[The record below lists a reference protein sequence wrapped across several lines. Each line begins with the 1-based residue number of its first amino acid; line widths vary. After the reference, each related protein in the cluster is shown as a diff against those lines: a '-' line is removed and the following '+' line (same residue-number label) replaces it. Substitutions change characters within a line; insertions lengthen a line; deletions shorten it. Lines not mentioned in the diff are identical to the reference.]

1 MQYLPG
7 LEVAV
12 MVMVIVMEV
21 REVMEVYRSSNTE
34 RLATGPLTSHILIS
48 STAWPTLDSDKNPL
62 EVISMIKCVTVISI
76 IKRGISR
83 QINL

>member
-1 MQYLPG
+1 MSGSIILGTELAREMQCNICG
-7 LEVAV
+7 LEVSL
-12 MVMVIVMEV
+12 MLMEV
-21 REVMEVYRSSNTE
+21 KVR
-34 RLATGPLTSHILIS
+34 GCPHLTSHILIS
-48 STAWPTLDSDKNPL
+48 SSTRPTLDSDKNPV